1 MVAAA
6 GFATIAGTTTLI
18 AVTDDGKAGAKTAS
32 AAADQAKGT
41 TQPAPAKAGTTRG
54 GSAEDAEDGKD
65 ADYWAEHAGNPG
77 WKAGDNTEDHS
88 ADHDGGD
95 ADEDHPGNRPD
106 GDHEG
111 KPGPGAADS
120 GDHDDS
126 STSQDGFGDQAGK
139 PDPGAADAQKRA
151 GRPSG
156 PTGQNGPEGHS
167 GRDGQGG
174 HHDETGSDSG
184 HREEA
189 SRQGESGGRGQDG
202 HRDSHEDA
210 DKARSVDCDP
220 NDLISAITQANSD
233 GGGTL
238 ALAEKC
244 TYTLT
249 ANQDGNG
256 LPEIVQPITIHGNG
270 ATIARAANADQ
281 FRFFEV
287 GTGGDLKLRHLTL
300 TRGKTAADEDGGA
313 INVVAGGRLDL
324 DHTTLH
330 NNTVDDTDS
339 DDAGAIYNEGITTIR
354 NSTLSG
360 NSGYEGGAI
369 HNEYGKLEVET
380 SKFTNNKAY
389 YGGGAIINYYGT
401 STVRKSLFSYNYGE
415 DYGGAV
421 YQYYGL
427 TDIEKSA
434 FKYNYSGEYGGAVY
448 HENDAL
454 QVRKSTFAYNTG
466 YYGGALYLD
475 GEQAVIEDSKIY
487 GNTSLSDDGG
497 GINNDDTETHIRRT
511 VISGNQAPGD
521 GYAGGGIHID
531 DNDEVTLTD
540 VKVTDNTSDE
550 PAGGVN
556 NDGGTVTT
564 YGKIKIIDNVPTNCE
579 GSASPVPNCFG

>member
-6 GFATIAGTTTLI
+6 GFATIAGTTALV
-18 AVTDDGKAGAKTAS
+18 AVTDDDKAGAKTAS
-32 AAADQAKGT
+32 AAANQAKGT
-41 TQPAPAKAGTTRG
+41 TQPALAKAGTTRG
-54 GSAEDAEDGKD
+54 GSAEDGKD

-77 WKAGDNTEDHS
+77 WNDSDSTEDDS
-88 ADHDGGD
+88 AEHDGGD
-95 ADEDHPGNRPD
+95 ADKDPDGSGADRNHPGEP
-106 GDHEG
+106 EG
-111 KPGPGAADS
+111 NPGPPAADI
-120 GDHDDS
+120 
-126 STSQDGFGDQAGK
+126 
-139 PDPGAADAQKRA
+139 QKRA
-151 GRPSG
+151 GNPGG
-156 PTGQNGPEGHS
+156 PEGQNGPEGHS
-167 GRDGQGG
+167 SHDRGHDGRGDHREGESGDNGHGG
-174 HHDETGSDSG
+174 HGG
-184 HREEA
+184 HREDA
-189 SRQGESGGRGQDG
+189 GRQGESGGRGPDG
-202 HRDSHEDA
+202 HRESHGA
-210 DKARSVDCDP
+210 GGKATSVGCDP
-220 NDLISAITQANSD
+220 NNLISAITQANSD

-238 ALAEKC
+238 SLAEKC

-270 ATIARAANADQ
+270 ATIARAANAAQ
-281 FRFFEV
+281 FRIFEV

-300 TRGKTAADEDGGA
+300 TRGKAAADEDGGA
-313 INVVAGGRLDL
+313 INVNAAGRLTL

-339 DDAGAIYNEGITTIR
+339 DDAGAIRNEGITTIR

-360 NSGYEGGAI
+360 NSGYYGGAI
-369 HNEYGKLEVET
+369 HNYYGKLEVET

-389 YGGGAIINYYGT
+389 YGGGGIMNEYGT
-401 STVRKSLFSYNYGE
+401 STVRKSLFSYNYAVQ
-415 DYGGAV
+415 YGGGI
-421 YQYYGL
+421 YQYEGL

-475 GEQAVIEDSKIY
+475 DDQAVIEDSKIY
-487 GNTSLSDDGG
+487 GNTSLEGDGG
-497 GINNDDTETHIRRT
+497 GIYNEGAETHIRRT

-521 GYAGGGIHID
+521 GYTGGGLYV
-531 DNDEVTLTD
+531 NSGDEVTLTD

-550 PAGGVN
+550 EAGGVH
-556 NDGGTVTT
+556 NDGTVTT

-579 GSASPVPNCFG
+579 GSANPVPNCFG